1 MTSRPP
7 LSVSQLVY
15 LLKDMLE
22 GSELLSNLWIVG
34 EVADAS
40 RSRLG
45 HRYFSLRDG
54 DGQMRAVLFRD
65 DMPGAEVP
73 AGERILAHGRVTVY
87 PQRGD
92 LQFVCD
98 FFRLEGVG
106 IEAARLEQLRE
117 RLEAEGLF
125 EPSRKRP
132 LPAYPRR
139 IGLVT
144 STAGAAIQDVRD
156 VLARRWPLAELVV
169 APAVVQGE
177 NAPASIVAALQQ
189 LARDDTLDLAL
200 VVRGGG
206 ASTDL
211 SAFNDE
217 GVVRAVFGFPV
228 PVVTGIGHETD
239 VSLADHVADLHAPT
253 PSAAAERATPN
264 AADVRARFASTQ
276 RNMALAMRGRLRSG
290 HAHLRHL
297 TASLRYGAPD
307 TERAGEQVHAI
318 GTRMGDVLRASLSAE
333 HVRLDRVGAQL
344 DAQHPATT
352 LDRGYAIV
360 ERFDERRQRR
370 HLVRRVGDVKAGNR
384 LAVSVTDGS
393 FWAEVN

>member
-1 MTSRPP
+1 MDPIR
-7 LSVSQLVY
+7 VSQLVY

-22 GSELLSNLWIVG
+22 GSELLSDLWVVG
-34 EVADAS
+34 EVADAT

-54 DGQMRAVLFRD
+54 DGALRAVLFRD

-73 AGERILAHGRVTVY
+73 AGERVLAHGRVTIY
-87 PQRGD
+87 PQRGE

-98 FFRLEGVG
+98 FFRPEGVG
-106 IEAARLEQLRE
+106 IEAARLARLREQLE
-117 RLEAEGLF
+117 EEGIF

-144 STAGAAIQDVRD
+144 SPSGAAIQDVRD

-169 APAVVQGE
+169 SPALVQGDQ
-177 NAPASIVAALQQ
+177 AAASVVAALRA
-189 LARDDTLDLAL
+189 LASDEALDLAL

-206 ASTDL
+206 AADDL

-239 VSLADHVADLHAPT
+239 TSLADLAADLRAPT
-253 PSAAAERATPN
+253 PSAAAERATPD
-264 AADVRARFASTQ
+264 AAEVVARLASIERA
-276 RNMALAMRGRLRSG
+276 MAMAARGRIEAGASRLHNLS
-290 HAHLRHL
+290 
-297 TASLRYGAPD
+297 ASLRHAAPSPA
-307 TERAGEQVHAI
+307 RAAEQVESLGA
-318 GTRMGDVLRASLSAE
+318 RMGDILAGRLAAERAN
-333 HVRLDRVGAQL
+333 LDRVGTQITAL
-344 DAQHPATT
+344 NPATT
-352 LDRGYAIV
+352 LARGYAIV
-360 ERFDERRQRR
+360 ERLGRRRR
-370 HLVRRVGDVKAGNR
+370 VVRRVRDVKAGSR
-384 LAVSVTDGS
+384 VAVSVGDGA

>member
-1 MTSRPP
+1 MEPTEPIR
-7 LSVSQLVY
+7 VSQLVY

-22 GSELLSNLWIVG
+22 GSETFSGLWVVG
-34 EVADAS
+34 EVADAA
-40 RSRLG
+40 RSRAG

-73 AGERILAHGRVTVY
+73 AGERVLAHGRVTIY

-98 FFRLEGVG
+98 FFRPEGVG
-106 IEAARLEQLRE
+106 IEAARLARLRE
-117 RLEAEGLF
+117 LLEEEGLF

-144 STAGAAIQDVRD
+144 SPSGAAIEDVRN

-169 APAVVQGE
+169 SPALVQGE
-177 NAPASIVAALQQ
+177 QAPASVVAALRA
-189 LARDDTLDLAL
+189 LARDETLDLAL

-206 ASTDL
+206 ASADL

-217 GVVRAVFGFPV
+217 AVVRAVFGFPV

-239 VSLADHVADLHAPT
+239 TSLADLAADLRAPT
-253 PSAAAERATPN
+253 PSAAAERATPD
-264 AADVRARFASTQ
+264 AAEVAARLVATQ
-276 RNMALAMRGRLRSG
+276 RAMAQHARGCIRAGAARLQRLS
-290 HAHLRHL
+290 ADLRHDAPSPAR
-297 TASLRYGAPD
+297 AS
-307 TERAGEQVHAI
+307 ERVESMAA
-318 GTRMGDVLRASLSAE
+318 RMGDVLGARLAADRAA
-333 HVRLDRVGAQL
+333 LDRTATQVAAL
-344 DAQHPATT
+344 NPATT
-352 LDRGYAIV
+352 LARGYAIV
-360 ERFDERRQRR
+360 ERLGERRRV
-370 HLVRRVGDVKAGNR
+370 VRRVGDVKAGAR
-384 LAVSVTDGS
+384 IAVSVGDGA

>member
-1 MTSRPP
+1 MDPIR
-7 LSVSQLVY
+7 VSQLVY

-22 GSELLSNLWIVG
+22 GSELLSDLWVVG
-34 EVADAS
+34 EVADAT

-54 DGQMRAVLFRD
+54 DGALRAVLFRD

-73 AGERILAHGRVTVY
+73 AGERVLAHGRVTIY
-87 PQRGD
+87 PQRGE

-98 FFRLEGVG
+98 FFRPEGVG
-106 IEAARLEQLRE
+106 IEAARLARLREQLE
-117 RLEAEGLF
+117 EEGIF
-125 EPSRKRP
+125 EPSRKRS

-144 STAGAAIQDVRD
+144 SPSGAAIQDVRD

-169 APAVVQGE
+169 SPALVQGDQ
-177 NAPASIVAALQQ
+177 APASIVAALRA
-189 LARDDTLDLAL
+189 LASDEALDLAL

-206 ASTDL
+206 AADDL

-239 VSLADHVADLHAPT
+239 TSLADLAADLRAPT
-253 PSAAAERATPN
+253 PSAAAERATPD
-264 AADVRARFASTQ
+264 AAEVVVRLASIE
-276 RNMALAMRGRLRSG
+276 RAMAMAARGRIEAGGARLHNLS
-290 HAHLRHL
+290 
-297 TASLRYGAPD
+297 ASLRHAAPSPA
-307 TERAGEQVHAI
+307 RAGEQVESLGA
-318 GTRMGDVLRASLSAE
+318 RMGQILSTRLAAERAD
-333 HVRLDRVGAQL
+333 LDRISAQVTAL
-344 DAQHPATT
+344 NPATT
-352 LDRGYAIV
+352 LARGYAIV
-360 ERFDERRQRR
+360 ERLGRRRR
-370 HLVRRVGDVKAGNR
+370 VVRRVRDVKAGNR
-384 LAVSVTDGS
+384 VAVSVGDGA